1 MHKSFN
7 VTASS
12 TYPLGVKFVPEGLHI
27 SAVCEKNTDFG
38 IVLFDKKNKSGVKI
52 PFPKEYRKGNIYSML
67 LEGYQDRNCSYLLY
81 KGEKLIQDPYAM
93 ALENDRKYG
102 EKRKNPSHCKVKEH
116 NYDWNGDKS
125 LSYSFEDSVFYM
137 MHVRGFTK
145 HKSSGVNCR
154 GTYAGVVEKI
164 PYLKELGITAVLL
177 MPSYEFDEVF
187 QEENQKKSIEQ
198 AVTEYNRQDSENTEH
213 ENKPVRVNYW
223 GYQEGLYFIP
233 KYNYSYEKDAVTEFK
248 DMVKALHRNEIEVM
262 MQFYFPPSISHVKI
276 LEILK
281 YWVMEYHID
290 GFQLMGIDIPMQ
302 MLRKEP
308 LLAETKLIGE
318 KDDYHEISSQ
328 AGQTDSELNYKNFAY
343 MNDAFMYDMRKL
355 LKGDANM
362 IDSFMNLCR
371 KNYSDKGVVNY
382 IAKQSGFCLYDL
394 VSYNSKHNEAN
405 GEDNKDGVSE
415 NYSWNCGVEGRTR
428 KKGILEL
435 RMRQMKNAM
444 SFVLLSQGTPLIY
457 SGDEFANSQEGN
469 NNPYCQDNPVCW
481 LQWNRLST
489 NEELFN
495 YTKELIALR
504 KANSILH
511 AKMPLMGTDYI
522 SCGFPDISFHG
533 KDAWIPNTGSE
544 SRSLGIMY
552 CGMYGTEDGKQ
563 DNCLFY
569 IAVNM
574 HWEPHRFGLPQMSK
588 GLEWKPLLATY
599 AQKQNKEKIAKE
611 SIDTGK
617 NDREFIINSSYINKN
632 GSGENRDNILVPP
645 RSIVIYGTKVVET
658 VKEKKTR
665 GSRNK

>member
-12 TYPLGVKFVPEGLHI
+12 IYPLGLKFVPEGLHI

-38 IVLFDKKNKSGVKI
+38 IVLFDNKNKSGLKI
-52 PFPKEYRKGNIYSML
+52 PFPKENRIGNIYSML
-67 LEGYQDRNCSYLLY
+67 LEGYQDRNCSYLFY
-81 KGEKLIQDPYAM
+81 QGEELIQDPYAM

-102 EKRKNPSHCKVKEH
+102 EKRKTPSHCKVQDH
-116 NYDWNGDKS
+116 SYDWKGDKS
-125 LSYSFEDSVFYM
+125 PAYSFEDSVFYM

-145 HKSSGVNCR
+145 HKTSGVSCR
-154 GTYAGVVEKI
+154 GTYAGVTEKI

-187 QEENQKKSIEQ
+187 KEENQKKSIEQ
-198 AVTEYNRQDSENTEH
+198 AATEYSGLDS
-213 ENKPVRVNYW
+213 KAADRKDVPVRVNYW
-223 GYQEGLYFIP
+223 GYQEGLYFMP
-233 KYNYSYEKDAVTEFK
+233 KCNYSYKKDAVTEFK
-248 DMVKALHRNEIEVM
+248 DMVKALHQNEIEIM
-262 MQFYFPPSISHVKI
+262 MQFFFSPSISHVKI

-281 YWVMEYHID
+281 FWVLEYHID
-290 GFQLMGIDIPMQ
+290 GFQLMGVDIPIQ

-308 LLAETKLIGE
+308 LLAKTKLIGE
-318 KDDYHEISSQ
+318 RDDYYESST
-328 AGQTDSELNYKNFAY
+328 GTGNSDNETIYKNFGF
-343 MNDAFMYDMRKL
+343 MNDAFLYDMRKL

-362 IDSFMNLCR
+362 IDSLMNLCR

-382 IAKQSGFCLYDL
+382 IAKQNGFCLYDL

-405 GEDNKDGVSE
+405 GENNKDGVAE
-415 NYSWNCGVEGRTR
+415 NYSWNCGVEGKTR
-428 KKGILEL
+428 KRGILEL

-444 SFVLLSQGTPLIY
+444 SFVMLSQGTPLIY

-469 NNPYCQDNPVCW
+469 NNPYCQDNQVCW
-481 LQWNRLST
+481 LQWNRLYT

-511 AKMPLMGTDYI
+511 AKTPLMGMDYI

-533 KDAWIPNTGSE
+533 KDAWIPDTSSE

-552 CGMYGTEDGKQ
+552 CGMYGTGSDKK

-574 HWEPHRFGLPQMSK
+574 HWEPHRFGLPQISK
-588 GLEWKPLLATY
+588 GIEWKQVLTTCAL
-599 AQKQNKEKIAKE
+599 KQDKEDSDKDSTAKGT
-611 SIDTGK
+611 D
-617 NDREFIINSSYINKN
+617 KN
-632 GSGENRDNILVPP
+632 GLGENRDNILVPP
-645 RSIVIYGTKVVET
+645 RSIVIYGTKVVEAG
-658 VKEKKTR
+658 KEKKVK